1 MRGEKLFKWGIRG
14 IDGISVIFFLL
25 ITVCILFDNKS
36 SNLYSVSGQLLAVC
50 VTLAILLI
58 VAAALKKWEKRISAY
73 VDKNYRRI
81 LTIVFLLLAAIQVY
95 LVTALSAP
103 IGWDVKAV
111 VGVAAG
117 LDYAQTS
124 YYQQYYFSAYPNNM
138 LLLVLVRNIVN
149 IFGREQI
156 WLILSFL
163 NILAIDSAILMIFFV
178 VRRCLGNT
186 YGLAGVAFSIALYG
200 LFGWMIVPYSDTLVM
215 PFITGAWLVFQK
227 IREEDSPQK
236 KYGWMA
242 LSALLVFAGY
252 LVKPT
257 AVILWIA
264 YVIIQVLYLFRQ
276 KKRLHLLL
284 YLLIFGVCFWG
295 LNAGWSAYKQR
306 QNVLP
311 VYYSNVSVPMTHF
324 IMMGLNQETYGAYLT
339 EDALY
344 TESFLTTQDKME
356 ANMPVI
362 RQRLGQMLSEGTY
375 LNFLYNKL
383 NRVYCEGDFFW
394 GKEGNFASFDYE
406 NGHTFIKSIY
416 YPEGSRHGIY
426 LYVTQG
432 IWVAALLLA
441 TGGWNS
447 KMREDCTLAHLTII
461 GITLF
466 LLIFEMRSRY
476 LIPFLPIFSAAAV
489 FGLEGYV
496 TMKEIRRKTL

>member
-25 ITVCILFDNKS
+25 ITVCILFNKS

-149 IFGREQI
+149 IFGSEQI

-186 YGLAGVAFSIALYG
+186 YGLVGVAFSIFVYREFSYYPGQNGGKYAGYQAK
-200 LFGWMIVPYSDTLVM
+200 
-215 PFITGAWLVFQK
+215 TGA
-227 IREEDSPQK
+227 D
-236 KYGWMA
+236 A
-242 LSALLVFAGY
+242 
-252 LVKPT
+252 
-257 AVILWIA
+257 
-264 YVIIQVLYLFRQ
+264 
-276 KKRLHLLL
+276 
-284 YLLIFGVCFWG
+284 FG
-295 LNAGWSAYKQR
+295 R
-306 QNVLP
+306 
-311 VYYSNVSVPMTHF
+311 H
-324 IMMGLNQETYGAYLT
+324 
-339 EDALY
+339 
-344 TESFLTTQDKME
+344 
-356 ANMPVI
+356 
-362 RQRLGQMLSEGTY
+362 LSE
-375 LNFLYNKL
+375 L
-383 NRVYCEGDFFW
+383 
-394 GKEGNFASFDYE
+394 
-406 NGHTFIKSIY
+406 FI
-416 YPEGSRHGIY
+416 
-426 LYVTQG
+426 
-432 IWVAALLLA
+432 
-441 TGGWNS
+441 
-447 KMREDCTLAHLTII
+447 
-461 GITLF
+461 
-466 LLIFEMRSRY
+466 
-476 LIPFLPIFSAAAV
+476 
-489 FGLEGYV
+489 
-496 TMKEIRRKTL
+496 